1 MKNVYSK
8 FSQTKAFSINTP
20 ISHFNNYTYFK
31 IYTAAYLFY
40 EIMFLGIF
48 GFTTKTD
55 WFQFFSK
62 RFQQKLSESIQM
74 WTTKPLRLKVV
85 SLIYKHNSIYLSEF
99 VNWIHCT
106 QITDLKYIQ
115 SIQFKVKISNITEL
129 SSVHYALNEN
139 EDG

>member
-1 MKNVYSK
+1 M
-8 FSQTKAFSINTP
+8 I
-20 ISHFNNYTYFK
+20 
-31 IYTAAYLFY
+31 
-40 EIMFLGIF
+40 LGIF

-55 WFQFFSK
+55 WFQFVSK
-62 RFQQKLSESIQM
+62 RFEQKLSESIQM

-129 SSVHYALNEN
+129 SSVHYALNEKK
-139 EDG
+139 DG